1 METCA
6 GIPGWPDPIGRPV
19 CTAHT
24 IDPSLFT
31 DFPRSKRDDAFHQR
45 SAGEASEGG
54 QLKPTDIVERSITMK
69 KLAALLTTIGLVTVA
84 PLAGASEDGLDLMP
98 KARAVEATQYVRD
111 QGPSGA
117 TSSDADSFYSR
128 GTGGI
133 SPQ

>member
-1 METCA
+1 
-6 GIPGWPDPIGRPV
+6 V
-19 CTAHT
+19 
-24 IDPSLFT
+24 
-31 DFPRSKRDDAFHQR
+31 
-45 SAGEASEGG
+45 
-54 QLKPTDIVERSITMK
+54 K
-69 KLAALLTTIGLVTVA
+69 KLAALLTTISLATVA

-128 GTGGI
+128 GTGGV